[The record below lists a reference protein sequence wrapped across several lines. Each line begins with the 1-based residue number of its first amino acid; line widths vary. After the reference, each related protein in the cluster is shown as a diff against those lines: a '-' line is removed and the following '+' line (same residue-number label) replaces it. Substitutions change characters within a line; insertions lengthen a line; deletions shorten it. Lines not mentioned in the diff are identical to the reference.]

1 MRKNLIESIN
11 QALRIM
17 LLNENNPITQSAP
30 DNTLDDETPKPKP
43 LPDDWVEYND
53 PDSPTNRWLRR
64 AFPLTHHWRR
74 MPPSIPGYSN
84 PTLNDD
90 LEWVIYDSNGN
101 LLFIWDPRKSNG
113 YGGRGMWVPY
123 ET

>member
-17 LLNENNPITQSAP
+17 VLNENNPITQSAP
-30 DNTLDDETPKPKP
+30 DNTVDDETPKPKP

-53 PDSPTNRWLRR
+53 DDSPTNRRLRDIFPDFSWMLRR
-64 AFPLTHHWRR
+64 I
-74 MPPSIPGYSN
+74 PPSIPGYSD
-84 PTLNDD
+84 PRMHDGM
-90 LEWVIYDSNGN
+90 WVIYDSNGN
-101 LLFIWDPRKSNG
+101 ILFTWDPWIQNG